1 MGREMAGLSSVF
13 ATKHR
18 GTAATIAA
26 AAAMIAA
33 LASAARADGVIK
45 IGAVYATSG
54 PASFLGVPEERGLRL
69 TADQLNAA
77 GGIAGRK
84 IEVIVYD
91 TEGNGTKASQQVRRL
106 IDSDKVDVIFG
117 PSSSGESLLVLPIA
131 NEGKTPI
138 IMHAG
143 TEKVFTP
150 PTPYGFNTPPSDR
163 IVAGDL
169 LAKFKKRGIAKIALM
184 SSADGFGQSGANVL
198 KELSKGAGVDI
209 VAQEEFNRLDTDM
222 TAQVLRI
229 KGSDAQALLL
239 WSALPG
245 PSIIIKNAVAV
256 GYDKP
261 IFNSYAAASRD
272 LLQQAGAAA
281 NGTFV
286 TSMRLLAP
294 ESLKQDDPVRPVVQK
309 LYTAFKAKYNEA
321 PATFAAHSHD
331 ALLIVKAAAEQIKGP
346 ITRDSLRDAIEK
358 TSIIGANGIFR
369 FTPENH
375 GGLDQ
380 NSLSMVLMVAKDGNW
395 MVAD

>member
-1 MGREMAGLSSVF
+1 MLGSTELPTEWLLRRSGLVGFFCLALTTLFGAG
-13 ATKHR
+13 AH
-18 GTAATIAA
+18 AADT
-26 AAAMIAA
+26 
-33 LASAARADGVIK
+33 IK

-54 PASFLGVPEERGLRL
+54 SAAFLGVPEERGLRL
-69 TADQLNAA
+69 TADQLNQQ

-91 TEGNGTKASQQVRRL
+91 TEGNGTKAAQQLRRL
-106 IDSDKVDVIFG
+106 VDSDKVDVVFG
-117 PSSSGESLLVLPIA
+117 PSTSGESLLVLTIA
-131 NEGKTPI
+131 NEAKTPI

-143 TEKVFTP
+143 SEKVFTP

-163 IVAGDL
+163 IVAADL
-169 LAKFKKRGIAKIALM
+169 LANLKKRGIARLGLM

-198 KELSKGAGVDI
+198 RELSATYGVEI
-209 VAQEEFNRLDTDM
+209 VRQEEFNRQDTDM

-229 KGSDAQALLL
+229 KESNSQALLI

-245 PSIIIKNAVAV
+245 PSIIIKNAAAV
-256 GYDKP
+256 GFDRP

-272 LLQQAGAAA
+272 LLQQVGPAA

-294 ESLKQDDPVRPVVQK
+294 DTLKASDPVRAVVQK
-309 LYTAFKAKYNEA
+309 LYADYKAKYGEV

-331 ALLIVKAAAEQIKGP
+331 ALLIVKSAVEQIQGEV
-346 ITRDSLRDAIEK
+346 TRDKLRDAIEK
-358 TSIIGANGIFR
+358 VSVTGANGIFR
-369 FTPENH
+369 FSPQNH

-380 NSLSMVLMVAKDGNW
+380 DSLSMVLMVAKNGEW
-395 MVAD
+395 VVAD